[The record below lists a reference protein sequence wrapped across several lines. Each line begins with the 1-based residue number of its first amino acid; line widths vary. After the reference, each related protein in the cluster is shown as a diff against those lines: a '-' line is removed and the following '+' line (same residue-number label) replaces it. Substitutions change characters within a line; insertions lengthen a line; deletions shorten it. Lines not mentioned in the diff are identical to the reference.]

1 MAEPSG
7 GGGAAKPKT
16 RSNTLRQT
24 ASAVFALTAV
34 VPLLLFLWTVYYLGA
49 LSEVQ
54 VQVGLGFALTIALLG
69 FAIFRGLMDQMSD
82 LILALR
88 RVLDL
93 RERSPE
99 AVARASAEALGAI
112 APAAGAGAR
121 AAVSPTRPPRPP
133 APATEPA
140 PPGAREYATVKAV
153 PNVAAMPAP
162 PPARPP
168 ERVPAPERAPAPQ
181 RAPAPERTS
190 RPAAEPRAV
199 PGFGAIQEVHD
210 LSRAMVV
217 LWQAEASMYMG
228 RRVLVSALRFPR
240 PIVGT
245 LIELT
250 DDGLLVQTDESERI
264 AVPFDRLSGIT
275 AEKSP
280 NEQ

>member
-7 GGGAAKPKT
+7 GAGAAKPKV

-24 ASAVFALTAV
+24 ASAVFALTAI

-93 RERSPE
+93 RERSSE

-112 APAAGAGAR
+112 EPAAGAGAR

-168 ERVPAPERAPAPQ
+168 ERSPAPE

>member
-7 GGGAAKPKT
+7 GAGAAKPKV

-24 ASAVFALTAV
+24 ASAVFALTAI

-54 VQVGLGFALTIALLG
+54 VQVGLGLALTIALLG
-69 FAIFRGLMDQMSD
+69 FFIFRGLMDQMSD

-93 RERSPE
+93 RERSSE

-112 APAAGAGAR
+112 EPAAGAGAR

-168 ERVPAPERAPAPQ
+168 E

>member
-112 APAAGAGAR
+112 EPVAGAGAR
-121 AAVSPTRPPRPP
+121 AAVSPTRPPRPTAS
-133 APATEPA
+133 APTRTRPRSRTRPCSTTRPCSRTHEPA
-140 PPGAREYATVKAV
+140 GGGAARGAGLRGDPGGARSQSRHGCV
-153 PNVAAMPAP
+153 VASRSIHVHGT
-162 PPARPP
+162 ARPRLRL
-168 ERVPAPERAPAPQ
+168 EISAANRRDVDRA
-181 RAPAPERTS
+181 
-190 RPAAEPRAV
+190 
-199 PGFGAIQEVHD
+199 H
-210 LSRAMVV
+210 
-217 LWQAEASMYMG
+217 
-228 RRVLVSALRFPR
+228 
-240 PIVGT
+240 
-245 LIELT
+245 
-250 DDGLLVQTDESERI
+250 
-264 AVPFDRLSGIT
+264 
-275 AEKSP
+275 
-280 NEQ
+280 